1 MKNSNQI
8 LLIEQADRKL
18 QPFKS
23 LETIVIP
30 PKGWINSVRAAL
42 KMSLRQL
49 GNRLNISPQSVKEIE
64 GREANGSLTIKSLRE
79 VGLALNLKLVYGF
92 IPMDG
97 SIEKMIEK
105 RAYELAREIISRT
118 SQSMK
123 LEDQENKEE
132 RLKKAIE
139 MKAREIIDKMPK
151 YLWD

>member
-1 MKNSNQI
+1 MKTSNQR

-18 QPFKS
+18 QPFRN

-30 PKGWINSVRAAL
+30 SKGWINTVRAAM

-49 GNRLNISPQSVKEIE
+49 GNRLGISPQSVKEIE
-64 GREANGSLTIKSLRE
+64 EREANGSLTIKSLRE
-79 VGLALNLKLVYGF
+79 AGLELNLKLVYGF
-92 IPMDG
+92 IPLGG
-97 SIEKMIEK
+97 SIEKMIEN
-105 RAYELAREIISRT
+105 RAYELAREIVART

-123 LEDQENKEE
+123 LEDQENKVE

-139 MKAREIIDKMPK
+139 MKAREIIDKMPR

>member
-1 MKNSNQI
+1 MNNSNQS

-18 QPFKS
+18 QPFKG
-23 LETIVIP
+23 LEAIVIP
-30 PKGWINSVRAAL
+30 PKGWINTVRTAL

-64 GREANGSLTIKSLRE
+64 NREASGSLTIKSLRE
-79 VGLALNLKLVYGF
+79 AGLALNLKLVYGF

-97 SIEKMIEK
+97 SIERMIEN
-105 RAYELAREIISRT
+105 RASELAREIIART

-123 LEDQENKEE
+123 LENQENKEE
-132 RLKKAIE
+132 RLNKAIE
-139 MKAREIIDKMPK
+139 MKAGEIIENMPR

>member
-1 MKNSNQI
+1 MENSNQK

-18 QPFKS
+18 QPFKG
-23 LETIVIP
+23 LEAIVIP
-30 PKGWINSVRAAL
+30 PKGWVNTIRAAL
-42 KMSLRQL
+42 KMSLRHL

-64 GREANGSLTIKSLRE
+64 EREANGSLTIKSLRE
-79 VGLALNLKLVYGF
+79 AGLALNLKLVYGF
-92 IPMDG
+92 VPMEG

-105 RAYELAREIISRT
+105 RANKLAEEIISRT

-123 LEDQENKEE
+123 LENQENRGE

-139 MKAREIIDKMPK
+139 MKAGEIIDKMPR

>member
-1 MKNSNQI
+1 MKTSNQR

-18 QPFKS
+18 QPFRN

-30 PKGWINSVRAAL
+30 SKGWINTVRVAM

-64 GREANGSLTIKSLRE
+64 NREANGSLTIKSLKE
-79 VGLALNLKLVYGF
+79 AGLALNLKLVYGF

-97 SIEKMIEK
+97 SIERMIEN
-105 RAYELAREIISRT
+105 RAYRLAREIVART

-123 LEDQENKEE
+123 LEDQENKVE

-139 MKAREIIDKMPK
+139 MKAREIIDKMPR